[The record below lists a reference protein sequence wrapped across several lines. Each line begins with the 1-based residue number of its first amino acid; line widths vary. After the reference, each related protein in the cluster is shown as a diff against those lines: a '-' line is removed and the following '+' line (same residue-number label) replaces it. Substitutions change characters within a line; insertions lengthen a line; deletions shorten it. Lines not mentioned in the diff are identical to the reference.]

1 MVAVASQFGHR
12 LGFLAVGRTVVAVP
26 ATRRHVACARRVGAL
41 LRSWHRLPPV
51 VCGRKGRSSPQG
63 NWRGGG
69 LAEAER
75 RAEKSDVRNFLA
87 ALVCSVAVLTVADR
101 AVNGRGLAAA
111 DGNAVLARGAY
122 LVDDVAKCG
131 TCHTPRDDQDK
142 PDARRPLSGGPVPYR
157 PVRDTAEWADV
168 APRLAGLPPGNDEEV
183 VHLLMTGISR
193 TGRPPRPPMPQFR
206 LTRGDAE
213 AVLAYLKSLPS
224 TY

>member
-1 MVAVASQFGHR
+1 VHGGWAHFFVAGIGHLLSSAVAKDVPPEAAN
-12 LGFLAVGRTVVAVP
+12 LVAAV
-26 ATRRHVACARRVGAL
+26 L
-41 LRSWHRLPPV
+41 LKP
-51 VCGRKGRSSPQG
+51 
-63 NWRGGG
+63 
-69 LAEAER
+69 ER
-75 RAEKSDVRNFLA
+75 RTEEFDVRHSLV
-87 ALVCSVAVLTVADR
+87 ALVCSVAVFSVADR
-101 AVNGRGLAAA
+101 VVNGWGLAAA
-111 DGNAVLARGAY
+111 DGSTVLARGAY

-142 PDARRPLSGGPVPYR
+142 PDARRALSGGPVPYR
-157 PVRDTAEWADV
+157 PARETAEWADV
-168 APRLAGLPPGNDEEV
+168 APRLAGLPPGNDDEI